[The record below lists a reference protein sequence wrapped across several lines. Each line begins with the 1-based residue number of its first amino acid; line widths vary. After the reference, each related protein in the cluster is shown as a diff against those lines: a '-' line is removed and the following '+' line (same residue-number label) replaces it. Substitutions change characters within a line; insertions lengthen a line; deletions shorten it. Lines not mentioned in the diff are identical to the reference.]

1 MLNNGKNF
9 ILKRKKVTEIKT
21 NICYY
26 LDLPETERKKFY
38 QYKNEKLV
46 LSKKNQSLSNKFERC
61 VIDKTKICK
70 KHCKEFE
77 NQNTKNSICRNQC
90 RINKKRQCIQF
101 ETQKDFSK
109 TLSIKIN
116 RRPWENYQK
125 CRTSKYSCYC
135 NKLVDKEK
143 KTIKINRTGLS
154 DGKSLP
160 YQGRIKVQL
169 ENYNKLKPHS
179 FKHFLFD
186 DKELSGQF
194 LKTFQIKYNSTLS
207 LTARNTLTS
216 FTNKYIYY
224 AIDDI
229 ICLLSA
235 KRDEQNNLLSILYSS
250 MLSLHN
256 DFSVNF
262 FDIWIDSIYL
272 NEKHKTNRFLMS
284 TSSNRTKVTYTTIT
298 LKLHYFT
305 RTPNK
310 KPETI
315 W

>member
-1 MLNNGKNF
+1 MLNIEKNF
-9 ILKRKKVTEIKT
+9 ILKRRKATEIKAK
-21 NICYY
+21 ICYY
-26 LDLPETERKKFY
+26 LDLPKNDSKKYY
-38 QYKNEKLV
+38 QYKNEKLI
-46 LSKKNQSLSNKFERC
+46 LSKKTKNLSNKLEQC
-61 VIDKTKICK
+61 ILDKTKICK
-70 KHCKEFE
+70 KHCREFE
-77 NQNTKNSICRNQC
+77 NQNTKNTICRNQC
-90 RINKKRQCIQF
+90 KTNKKRQCLQF
-101 ETQKDFSK
+101 ENQKDFSK

-135 NKLVDKEK
+135 NKLVNKEK
-143 KTIKINRTGLS
+143 ETIKINRTGLS

-160 YQGRIKVQL
+160 YQGRIKVKL
-169 ENYNKLKPHS
+169 ESHDKLKPHS
-179 FKHFLFD
+179 FKHFIFD
-186 DKELSGQF
+186 DKKLSGQF
-194 LKTFQIKYNSTLS
+194 LKTFQIQYNDTLS

-256 DFSVNF
+256 DFSINF

-284 TSSNRTKVTYTTIT
+284 TSSNITKVTYTTIT